1 MQLANYGNAAQVMG
15 VQHTQSFQMQMNA
28 KMFSILTDKLY
39 QNKEGAV
46 IRELSANA
54 RDAHVAAGKAELPF
68 HITLP
73 TWISTEF
80 QIRDFGTGIDPEDFY
95 DVYTNLGHSTKDHED
110 LSIGAYGLGSKT
122 PFAITDQYTIR
133 NFWNG
138 TVYVYTAF
146 KDEGMPTVSLIGSE
160 PTTES
165 DGLEITVDI
174 TSNGNVSSFRRE
186 CAKQL
191 AYFDVKPLIYNC
203 DDFEWN
209 EIPELHMGYDVKS
222 GHYYSNITIVMGG
235 IPYTSSTDN
244 FPDDVREALKRIE
257 LTLVAKLGE
266 VDIPPSRES
275 IEFTPK
281 SIKFVSDKLHEIKED
296 YIFDFQY
303 RVEQA
308 ANDVELVHVLKNRIT
323 EWISNKDFEVTMY
336 NYKKDVFSGVQLVDI
351 IDGQILG
358 VTVKEHRSYYK
369 SLRPAYNGASVANI
383 IRGITSRSYNSV
395 DDVGAVYLNDL
406 SPRANKVIQEHKAL
420 IAMNSSV
427 IFPTE
432 GKSKLFQDAANK
444 IELKLKDAG
453 FNPIRLSTLMTMP
466 VVVKGTSSKVYSKPD
481 QVFLI
486 DKRGQV
492 IKQSLKILPDEG
504 YFTTMSNWCVRSN
517 MGYLSAL
524 ISVLG
529 IEVHALR
536 SHAQMAVSK
545 SNSKW
550 ISVHKLEDQLIKG
563 LKAKL
568 KRANDAESKHNEITK
583 ELECSPLFDKGF
595 HDLIINDPKWN
606 KSKLVKLSIAC
617 NSIQVE
623 FEKSRLTMSE
633 SYQITTKDIKVPT
646 SKAKVNTSIMTLAK
660 HAEDNYAEALTNAF
674 HHRSW
679 DKERK
684 SMKQTINLII
694 GNFK

>member
-1 MQLANYGNAAQVMG
+1 
-15 VQHTQSFQMQMNA
+15 
-28 KMFSILTDKLY
+28 
-39 QNKEGAV
+39 
-46 IRELSANA
+46 
-54 RDAHVAAGKAELPF
+54 
-68 HITLP
+68 
-73 TWISTEF
+73 
-80 QIRDFGTGIDPEDFY
+80 
-95 DVYTNLGHSTKDHED
+95 
-110 LSIGAYGLGSKT
+110 
-122 PFAITDQYTIR
+122 
-133 NFWNG
+133 
-138 TVYVYTAF
+138 
-146 KDEGMPTVSLIGSE
+146 
-160 PTTES
+160 
-165 DGLEITVDI
+165 
-174 TSNGNVSSFRRE
+174 
-186 CAKQL
+186 
-191 AYFDVKPLIYNC
+191 
-203 DDFEWN
+203 
-209 EIPELHMGYDVKS
+209 
-222 GHYYSNITIVMGG
+222 MGG

-308 ANDVELVHVLKNRIT
+308 ANEVELVHVLKNRIT

-444 IELKLKDAG
+444 IELKLKYAG

-486 DKRGQV
+486 DHKGQV